1 MKLVMSLEEITEK
14 RENKVGNI
22 VKYFGAIMGLF
33 YLVLGISILFNKVPL
48 LVNEIVKYT
57 LGTAMVLYGIFRL
70 FRIMKRNE

>member
-1 MKLVMSLEEITEK
+1 MSLEEIREK

-33 YLVLGISILFNKVPL
+33 YLVLGTSILLNKVPL

-57 LGTAMVLYGIFRL
+57 LGISMILYGIFRL
-70 FRIMKRNE
+70 YRILKK

>member
-1 MKLVMSLEEITEK
+1 MSLEEIREK

-33 YLVLGISILFNKVPL
+33 YLVLGTSILLNKVPL

-57 LGTAMVLYGIFRL
+57 LGIAMVLYGLFRL
-70 FRIMKRNE
+70 FRIWKSNR